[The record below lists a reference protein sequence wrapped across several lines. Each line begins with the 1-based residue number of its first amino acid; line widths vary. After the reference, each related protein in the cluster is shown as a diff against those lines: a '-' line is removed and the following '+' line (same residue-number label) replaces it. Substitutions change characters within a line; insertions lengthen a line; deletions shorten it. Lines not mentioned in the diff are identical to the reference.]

1 MQESRKLTII
11 FIFQAS
17 AIILFCI
24 MSNMICSV
32 FISAYKTNMLLI
44 YLYGDVCCNST
55 QELRLQSQ
63 SPTAVH

>member
-1 MQESRKLTII
+1 
-11 FIFQAS
+11 
-17 AIILFCI
+17 

-63 SPTAVH
+63 SPTAVL